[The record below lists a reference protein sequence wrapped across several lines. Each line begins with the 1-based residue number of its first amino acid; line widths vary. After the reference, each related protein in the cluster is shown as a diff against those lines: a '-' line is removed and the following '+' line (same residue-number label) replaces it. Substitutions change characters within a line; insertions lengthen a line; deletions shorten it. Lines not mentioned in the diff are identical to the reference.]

1 MNIIFLD
8 IEGVLN
14 DYETKLL
21 NYKGSLKE
29 ISIDSDKLF
38 RLRTIVNT
46 CDARI
51 VITAL
56 ERNEE
61 NFKQILNLF
70 NVFDIKVIGFTPKI
84 NDDKSMEII
93 QYLQENEI
101 NNYAILDCEDLL
113 NIPSIQEHLVQ
124 TMADDGIQNYHIQ
137 EVVNILQ
144 PSKKRARRR

>member
-38 RLRTIVNT
+38 CLRTIVNT